1 MLYSYMEKIRQTR
14 EERNTRYSKNEVRL
28 NNEDLYYKTHF
39 PPHRNKDQLHYNAD
53 KNFVSYN

>member
-1 MLYSYMEKIRQTR
+1 MEKIRQTR